1 TARKQLEDQAAK
13 QKAKSNKKPDGNK
26 AKKPAKTSESAA
38 DNSTSAAPQTA
49 ALKISPQALEI
60 AVDKA
65 LRGHVTTFVTQFASD
80 GGQTT
85 SFSATAS
92 QALFQVN
99 GELFRSWL
107 KPSST
112 NLTGRLSKLDQASD
126 IAEEIYIGILNRQ
139 PSVSEQAEVAEYL
152 AAAEDRTE
160 AIVEL
165 TSALLLS
172 AEFRFNH

>member
-1 TARKQLEDQAAK
+1 M
-13 QKAKSNKKPDGNK
+13 
-26 AKKPAKTSESAA
+26 
-38 DNSTSAAPQTA
+38 
-49 ALKISPQALEI
+49 
-60 AVDKA
+60 
-65 LRGHVTTFVTQFASD
+65 
-80 GGQTT
+80 
-85 SFSATAS
+85 
-92 QALFQVN
+92 
-99 GELFRSWL
+99 

-112 NLTGRLSKLDQASD
+112 NLTGRLSKLDQPSD